1 MSDASG
7 SVLVSNPAA
16 EHLLGDRLAEGLSG
30 IESAFEWPDG
40 NGIDSLL
47 PGAGLEVK
55 VARPTDQSAHVPGD
69 GDAASAED
77 GEQWVELST
86 YPVLGPDHEVSAS
99 GGKIL
104 VMRDVTTSRNARD
117 VRDAFLGILS
127 HELRTP
133 VTTIYGGS
141 EMLSRRSGSVS
152 DETKL
157 EVLDD
162 IRAEADRLYRLVENL
177 LVLSRVERQG
187 LQIETE
193 PVLMQRLLPRVIE
206 GESSRWVGA
215 RFVTELPAG
224 LPPVAAEE
232 TYLEQ
237 ILRNL
242 LGNAAKYGGDGPVVV
257 TARDN
262 GATVEVT
269 VSDHGPGFPNDERGR
284 LFELF
289 YRSPS
294 LARTAS
300 GAGIGLFVCRQL
312 VTAMNGRM
320 WAANAPGGGAEFG
333 FELPTFETAD

>member
-1 MSDASG
+1 
-7 SVLVSNPAA
+7 LSNPAA
-16 EHLLGDRLAEGLSG
+16 EHLLGDRLADGLSE
-30 IESAFEWPDG
+30 IEKAFEWPSGDG
-40 NGIDSLL
+40 IETLHQ
-47 PGAGLEVK
+47 GAALEVRLTHP
-55 VARPTDQSAHVPGD
+55 ANTASAPHMPDTGDATGSTD
-69 GDAASAED
+69 GDRWIEMSA
-77 GEQWVELST
+77 
-86 YPVLGPDHEVSAS
+86 YPVVAPDHEVSAS

-104 VMRDVTTSRNARD
+104 VMRDVTTARNARN

-141 EMLSRRSGSVS
+141 EMLSRRGGKVS
-152 DETKL
+152 EEIKL
-157 EVLDD
+157 EVLND

-187 LQIETE
+187 LHIDTE
-193 PVLMQRLLPRVIE
+193 PVLLQRLVPRVID
-206 GESSRWVGA
+206 GESARWAGA

-232 TYLEQ
+232 TYVEQ
-237 ILRNL
+237 VLRNL
-242 LGNAAKYGGDGPVVV
+242 VGNAAKYGGDGPVTV
-257 TARDN
+257 TANDN
-262 GATVEVT
+262 GGTVQIT
-269 VSDHGPGFPNDERGR
+269 VRDCGPGFPDDERGR

-312 VTAMNGRM
+312 IAAMKGRM
-320 WAANAPGGGAEFG
+320 WAANAAGGGAQFG
-333 FELPTFETAD
+333 FEIPIFQAAD